1 MSQPDDQ
8 DNLQDNLQNGVAI
21 LAMAGRFPQAPALD
35 RFWDNLRN
43 GVESIRVL
51 SEAELLASGVSAAT
65 LRDPSYVRASGILDG
80 IDLFDAPFFGFS
92 AREAALLDP
101 QQRLFLECAWE
112 ALEAAG
118 YDSLRVKGPVGV
130 FGGTSSN
137 SYSLFYLYSR
147 AAVLNSPT
155 AGQTFLGGDKDFLCT
170 RVSYELGLRGPS
182 LGVQTAC
189 STSLVAVH
197 LACQSLL
204 NGECDM
210 ALAGGVS
217 VKVPQA
223 VGYFYQPS
231 SILSAD
237 GHCRSF
243 DARAG
248 GSVPGSG
255 AGVVVLKRLEDAL
268 ADGDP
273 VRAVIRGSAVNND
286 GALRVGFTAPSVEGQ
301 SAAIAEALALARVE
315 PATIGYV
322 EAHGSGTPLG
332 DPIEIAALTRA
343 YRDGTDGTDRR
354 GFCAVG
360 SVKSNIGHLDA
371 AAGIAGLIKTVLAL
385 EHGEVPPS
393 LHVQAPNPS
402 LDLAASPFYVNSEL
416 RPWPR
421 PAGAGAPRRAGVSSF
436 GMGGTNAHAV
446 LEEAPAPEPSG
457 PSRDWQLLVLSA
469 RTPEAL
475 EAATDNLAEYL
486 GAQPEKRPHP
496 RPLSRLPPPDPRER
510 GDQQAELADVAF
522 TLQNGRRPFA
532 HRRAVVCREAEEARR
547 ALAER
552 DAGKLLEGA
561 ADRSDRSDRAVAFL
575 LPGLGDH
582 YVGMGRGLYE
592 SEPVFR
598 GAVDRCAELLR
609 PYLGAD
615 LRTVLYPAGGEE
627 ASGGIDLKAMLKG
640 AGSGG
645 GLDRTSLAQPALFVT
660 EYALAQLWM
669 EWGVKPAGLLGY
681 SLGEYTAACLA
692 GVLSLDEALRLVA
705 LRARLIE
712 ELPAGAMLAVPLAEK
727 EVSGLLGGELSIAA
741 VNGPELCVVA
751 GPVAVVEEL
760 EGRLAARGLA
770 CRRLQT
776 SHAFHST
783 MMRPI
788 VPAFRTLLET
798 IELRAPEIP
807 YVSNVTGTWITEA
820 EATDREHWVRHLLEP
835 VRFGA
840 GIEELGREPGRIFLE
855 VGPGQSLTSLAMQ
868 SGSPAVP
875 SLRPAYERR
884 PDLAYALAALGRLWV
899 AGAAIDWTG
908 FARHERRRRVTLPTY
923 PFEKKRYWIEEGI
936 EEGIEEAPADDAD
949 RTDRTDRT
957 DEPERLVTTTSHAR
971 PGLATPYVAPSGPAE
986 ETLTAIWQE
995 LLGVSPVG
1003 VRDSFFDLGGHSLL
1017 ASQLVARLAA
1027 RFGVE
1032 LPLSD
1037 LFDAPTIAELAPRLV
1052 QGMSAGPAEQ
1062 MIPRR
1067 DVAMI
1072 PIADRAPLSFAQQ
1085 RLWFIDRLAPGISA
1099 YNNPVAMRLAGPLD
1113 LAALEAALAEIV
1125 RRHEIVRTT
1134 FAFAGDAPVQVI
1146 HPPAETA
1153 IPLERADVLAVPRAE
1168 RDAAARR
1175 LIWQHVERPFA
1186 IAAQPPVRFLLVQ
1199 TEPEEHLFVATMHHI
1214 LWDEWSQGIF
1224 VRELATLYDAF
1235 RSGRPSPLPELPIQY
1250 GDFALWQ
1257 RQTLQGEVLENH
1269 LGYWKERLD
1278 AAPRLLAL
1286 PTDRPR
1292 PAAQT
1297 FGGATRTLKVADDL
1311 HRALTALAH
1320 AHGVTMFMLLM
1331 AAFQSLLGRWASQ
1344 DDVVVSTGTGGRS
1357 RVETES
1363 LIGCFI
1369 NILLLRAELGS
1380 ATFSELLARTR
1391 EATLGAYAHQDL
1403 PFELLVEGLKVE
1415 RDPSTTP
1422 FSQAMLVFLNV
1433 PPVDLELPGLKVE
1446 GVRIDRES
1454 AQFDL
1459 TFYLH
1464 EEGGRLG
1471 GHLEY
1476 NTDLFDAATVDRLL
1490 GHYRNFLERAA
1501 ADPARQVLEIPI
1513 LSDAERKQALVDW
1526 NRTAEDFP
1534 AESCLHE
1541 LFEQQAARQPEAPG
1555 LIFDSK
1561 AVTYAELNRR
1571 ANQLAHHLLRLGSG
1585 RGDRGGR
1592 IGVSLERSPDVAV
1605 ALLAVLK
1612 AGSAYVPLDPE
1623 YPEERLAVMLE
1634 TAAVD
1639 LLLTQERLAG
1649 RFAGQT
1655 ARTIL
1660 VDAQAADWT
1669 EESAENPATG
1679 VAPEDLVYLIFTSGS
1694 TGKPKG
1700 VMLDHRG
1707 RVSNFTD
1714 FNRRYGIGAG
1724 DAVLAVSSLSF
1735 DMSAYDILGTLAGG
1749 GTIVLPRPDEILE
1762 PASWIGLL
1770 ERHKVT
1776 VWHSVPAMLE
1786 MLVERLEG
1794 RTAPASLALR
1804 VVLLGGDWIPVTLP
1818 DRLRALVPGARVVS
1832 LGGATEVSMDSTI
1845 FEIGAVDPAWKS
1857 IPYGVP
1863 MANQLAYVVGPD
1875 GGPCP
1880 AGVAGELLL
1889 GGIGV
1894 GRGYFGRPDFT
1905 AERFVPDPFAT
1916 LPGQRLYRT
1925 GDLARWR
1932 SDGVLELLGR
1942 MDHQVKIRG
1951 FRIELGEIA
1960 SALRQHPAVGE
1971 AVVLAREDRPGAK
1984 QLVAYLVPAHPTDL
1998 SDLSDRPPLD
2008 LDAVRDFVRT
2018 RLPAYMVPSALVVMA
2033 ALPLTPNRK
2042 LDRKALPAPEE
2053 VGEERERVP
2062 PRTPIEKVLARIWMS
2077 ILGVAEVGATDNFF
2091 DRGGHSLNATRVV
2104 TQLQDVFPLEV
2115 PLRTLFEAPVLAD
2128 LASRLEALGA
2138 AAGADV
2144 NGIAEVILEVLEAEE
2159 LSEEDAASLL
2169 AGEPAP

>member
-1 MSQPDDQ
+1 MSQPAHPADD
-8 DNLQDNLQNGVAI
+8 DLQNALQNAVAI
-21 LAMAGRFPQAPALD
+21 LGMAGRFPQAPTLD
-35 RFWDNLRN
+35 RFWENLRN

-51 SEAELLASGVSAAT
+51 SEEELTASGVAAAT
-65 LRDPSYVRASGILDG
+65 LRDPSYVRASGILDE

-118 YDSLRVKGPVGV
+118 YDSLRVNGPVGV

-147 AAVLNSPT
+147 FAALNSPT

-170 RVSYELGLRGPS
+170 RVSYEMGLRGPS

-217 VKVPQA
+217 VKVPQN
-223 VGYFYQPS
+223 VGYFYQAG

-243 DARAG
+243 DAQAG

-315 PATIGYV
+315 PESIGYV

-343 YRDGTDGTDRR
+343 FRDGTDRK

-393 LHVQAPNPS
+393 LHFQAPNPS

-416 RPWPR
+416 RPWPL
-421 PAGAGAPRRAGVSSF
+421 PGGADTPRRAGLSSF

-446 LEEAPAPEPSG
+446 LEEAPEMEPSG
-457 PSRDWQLLVLSA
+457 PSRPWQLLVLSA
-469 RTPEAL
+469 MTPEAL
-475 EAATDNLAEYL
+475 EMATDNLAEYL
-486 GAQPEKRPHP
+486 EKQ
-496 RPLSRLPPPDPRER
+496 S
-510 GDQQAELADVAF
+510 LANVTDIADIADSAF

-532 HRRAVVCREAEEARR
+532 HRRAVVCRDAGEARE

-552 DAGKLLEGA
+552 DAGKLLEGVA
-561 ADRSDRSDRAVAFL
+561 ERSGRPVAFL

-582 YVGMGRGLYE
+582 YAGMGRGLYE
-592 SEPVFR
+592 SEPAFR
-598 GAVDRCAELLR
+598 SAVDRCCELLI
-609 PYLGAD
+609 PHLGMD
-615 LRTVLYPAGGEE
+615 LRTVLFPEDRE
-627 ASGGIDLKAMLKG
+627 REKSGGIDLKSMLG
-640 AGSGG
+640 RGGSIPSN
-645 GLDRTSLAQPALFVT
+645 GLEKTSLAQPALFVV

-669 EWGVKPAGLLGY
+669 EWGIAPSGLLGY
-681 SLGEYTAACLA
+681 SLGEYAAACLA
-692 GVLSLDEALRLVA
+692 GVMSLEDALRVVA
-705 LRARLIE
+705 VRARLIE
-712 ELPAGAMLAVPLAEK
+712 ELPAGAMLAVPLPETEAA
-727 EVSGLLGGELSIAA
+727 GLLGPGTDLVIAA
-741 VNGPELCVVA
+741 VNGPELCVIA
-751 GPVAVVEEL
+751 GPVAAVEKL
-760 EGRLAARGLA
+760 EGRLAERGLS

-776 SHAFHST
+776 SHAFHSA

-788 VPAFRTLLET
+788 VPAFRRLLEEV
-798 IELRAPEIP
+798 ELKAPEIP
-807 YVSNVTGTWITEA
+807 YVSNVTGTWVTDA
-820 EATDREHWVRHLLEP
+820 EATDPGHWVRHLLEP

-840 GIEELGREPGRIFLE
+840 GIEELWREPGRILLE
-855 VGPGQSLTSLAMQ
+855 VGPGQSLTSLALQ
-868 SGSPAVP
+868 AQRDDGGTGGTAIP
-875 SLRPAYERR
+875 SLRPAYDRR
-884 PDLAYALAALGRLWV
+884 PDLAFALAALGRLWV
-899 AGAAIDWTG
+899 AGAAVDWTG
-908 FARHERRRRVTLPTY
+908 FAQHERRRRVTLPTY
-923 PFEKKRYWIEEGI
+923 PFERKRYWIEEGI
-936 EEGIEEAPADDAD
+936 EEAVREEDAAPAHTAQ
-949 RTDRTDRT
+949 
-957 DEPERLVTTTSHAR
+957 PEERERMISTTSHAR
-971 PGLATPYVAPSGPAE
+971 PGLATPYVAPSSPTEEALAE
-986 ETLTAIWQE
+986 IWQE
-995 LLGVSPVG
+995 LLGVTPVG

-1017 ASQLVARLAA
+1017 ASQLMARLAA

-1037 LFDAPTIAELAPRLV
+1037 LFEGPTIAALAPRLDS
-1052 QGMSAGPAEQ
+1052 GSGAAESA
-1062 MIPRR
+1062 IPRR
-1067 DVAMI
+1067 PVQS
-1072 PIADRAPLSFAQQ
+1072 PVGGEQHRAPLSFAQQ

-1113 LAALEAALAEIV
+1113 VAVLEAALAEIA

-1134 FAFAGDAPVQVI
+1134 FVLDGAAPVQVI
-1146 HPPAETA
+1146 HPVTPGVVA
-1153 IPLERADVLAVPRAE
+1153 IPLERADVRSVPREE
-1168 RDAAARR
+1168 REAAARR
-1175 LIWQHVERPFA
+1175 LLWAQAERPFE
-1186 IAAQPPVRFLLVQ
+1186 IAVRPPVRALLVQ
-1199 TEPEEHLFVATMHHI
+1199 MDSEEHLFTATMHHI

-1224 VRELATLYDAF
+1224 VRELAALYDAF
-1235 RSGRPSPLPELPIQY
+1235 RAGRPSPLPELPIQY

-1257 RQTLQGEVLENH
+1257 RRTLQGEVLENH
-1269 LGYWKERLD
+1269 LGYWKERL
-1278 AAPRLLAL
+1278 AGAPRLLAL

-1297 FGGATRTLKVADDL
+1297 FRGATRSLSLPEEL
-1311 HRALTALAH
+1311 HQALTGLVH
-1320 AHGVTMFMLLM
+1320 ERGVTMFMLLI

-1344 DDVVVSTGTGGRS
+1344 EDVVVSTGTGGRS

-1369 NILLLRAELGS
+1369 NILLLRADLGS
-1380 ATFSELLARTR
+1380 GVTFAELLARTR

-1446 GVRIDRES
+1446 GVRIERES

-1459 TFYLH
+1459 TFYLS

-1476 NTDLFDAATVDRLL
+1476 NTDLFDTATIDRLL
-1490 GHYRNFLERAA
+1490 GHYRSFLERAA
-1501 ADPARQVLEIPI
+1501 ADPASRVAEIPI
-1513 LSDAERKQALVDW
+1513 LSEAERRQALVDW
-1526 NRTAEDFP
+1526 NATAVDFP
-1534 AESCLHE
+1534 AAACLHE
-1541 LFEQQAARQPEAPG
+1541 LFEEQAARQPDAPG
-1555 LIFDSK
+1555 LIFDDRE
-1561 AVTYAELNRR
+1561 VTYAELNRR
-1571 ANQLAHHLLRLGSG
+1571 ANQLAHHLLRLGAG
-1585 RGDRGGR
+1585 RGGR
-1592 IGVSLERSPDVAV
+1592 NGLIAVSLERSPEVAV

-1634 TAAVD
+1634 SAGVH

-1649 RFAGQT
+1649 RFAH
-1655 ARTIL
+1655 
-1660 VDAQAADWT
+1660 QAAQTVLMDSEAPAWL

-1679 VAPEDLVYLIFTSGS
+1679 VSPEDLVYVIFTSGS
-1694 TGKPKG
+1694 TGRPKG

-1707 RVSNFTD
+1707 RVNNFTD
-1714 FNRRYGIGAG
+1714 FNRRYRIGPG

-1749 GTIVLPRPDEILE
+1749 GTVVLPRPDEILE
-1762 PASWIGLL
+1762 PASWPGLL
-1770 ERHKVT
+1770 ERHRVT

-1786 MLVERLEG
+1786 MLVERLEA
-1794 RTAPASLALR
+1794 RPVPASLPLR

-1818 DRLRALVPGARVVS
+1818 DRLRSLVPGARVVS

-1845 FEIGAVDPAWKS
+1845 YEIGAVDPAWKS

-1889 GGIGV
+1889 GGVGV
-1894 GRGYFGRPDFT
+1894 GQGYFGRPDLT
-1905 AERFVPDPFAT
+1905 AERFVPDPFSAER
-1916 LPGQRLYRT
+1916 GWRLYRT
-1925 GDLARWR
+1925 GDLTRWKP
-1932 SDGVLELLGR
+1932 DGVLELLGR

-1960 SALRQHPAVGE
+1960 SALRQHPMVGE

-1984 QLVAYLVPAHPTDL
+1984 RLVGYLVPSVVPAAGVTVDPDEI
-1998 SDLSDRPPLD
+1998 RG
-2008 LDAVRDFVRT
+2008 FVRG
-2018 RLPAYMVPSALVVMA
+2018 RLPAYMVPSALVVMES
-2033 ALPLTPNRK
+2033 LPLTPNRK

-2053 VGEERERVP
+2053 VAEERERVP
-2062 PRTPIEKVLARIWMS
+2062 PRTPLEKLLADIWME
-2077 ILGVAEVGATDNFF
+2077 ILGVAEVGALDNFF
-2091 DRGGHSLNATRVV
+2091 DLGGHSLAATRVV

-2115 PLRTLFEAPVLAD
+2115 PLRTLFEAPVLAE
-2128 LASRLEALGA
+2128 LAARLEDLGA
-2138 AAGADV
+2138 AAGTDV
-2144 NGIAEVILEVLEAEE
+2144 RGIAEVILEIQE
-2159 LSEEDAASLL
+2159 LPEDEVESLL

>member
-1 MSQPDDQ
+1 MSADTDPQPD
-8 DNLQDNLQNGVAI
+8 LQNAVAI
-21 LAMAGRFPQAPALD
+21 LAMAGRFPGAPTLD
-35 RFWDNLRN
+35 RFWENLRN

-51 SEAELLASGVSAAT
+51 SEEELLASGVAAAT
-65 LRDPSYVRASGILDG
+65 LRDPAYVRASGILDG

-118 YDSLRVKGPVGV
+118 YDSLRVGGPVGV

-147 AAVLNSPT
+147 SAALNSPT

-217 VKVPQA
+217 IKVPQK
-223 VGYFYQPS
+223 VGYFYQAGG
-231 SILSAD
+231 ILSAD

-315 PATIGYV
+315 PESIGAV

-343 YRDGTDGTDRR
+343 YREATDRR

-416 RPWPR
+416 RPWPGD
-421 PAGAGAPRRAGVSSF
+421 PATPTTPRRAAVSSF
-436 GMGGTNAHAV
+436 GMGGTNAHVV
-446 LEEAPAPEPSG
+446 LEAAPEPEPSG
-457 PSRDWQLLVLSA
+457 PSRPWQLLVLSA
-469 RTPEAL
+469 KTPEAL
-475 EAATDNLAEYL
+475 EAATDNLAGHLEAHL
-486 GAQPEKRPHP
+486 DR
-496 RPLSRLPPPDPRER
+496 SLPDI
-510 GDQQAELADVAF
+510 AF

-532 HRRAVVCREAEEARR
+532 YRRAVVCRDAGEARQ
-547 ALAER
+547 ALAGR
-552 DAGKLLEGA
+552 DPRQILEGVA
-561 ADRSDRSDRAVAFL
+561 ERSDRPVAFL

-582 YVGMGRGLYE
+582 YAGMGRGLYD
-592 SEPVFR
+592 SEPAFR
-598 GAVDRCAELLR
+598 DAVDRCSELLR
-609 PYLGAD
+609 PHLGID
-615 LRTVLYPAGGEE
+615 LRTVLYPVSSAEE
-627 ASGGIDLKAMLKG
+627 GKDGIDLKAMLG
-640 AGSGG
+640 RGGPVPAG
-645 GLDRTSLAQPALFVT
+645 GLEKTSLAQPALFVV

-669 EWGVKPAGLLGY
+669 EWGIAPSGLLGY

-692 GVLSLDEALRLVA
+692 GVMSLEDALRVVA
-705 LRARLIE
+705 LRARMIE
-712 ELPAGAMLAVPLAEK
+712 ELPAGAMLAVPLAEA
-727 EVSGLLGGELSIAA
+727 EAAGLLESELSIAA
-741 VNGPELCVVA
+741 VNGSALCVIA
-751 GPVAVVEEL
+751 GPVLAVEEL
-760 EGRLAARGLA
+760 AAHLAGRGLS

-776 SHAFHST
+776 SHAFHSA

-788 VPAFRTLLET
+788 VPAFRRLME
-798 IELRAPEIP
+798 EVALRAPEIP
-807 YVSNVTGTWITEA
+807 YVSNVTGTWITDA
-820 EATDREHWVRHLLEP
+820 EATDPGHWVRHLLEP

-840 GIEELGREPGRIFLE
+840 GIEELWREPGRILLE
-855 VGPGQSLTSLAMQ
+855 VGPGQSLTSLALQ
-868 SGSPAVP
+868 SRRGDAGTTVP
-875 SLRPAYERR
+875 SLRPVYERR
-884 PDLAYALAALGRLWV
+884 PDPAFLLAALGRLWV
-899 AGAAIDWTG
+899 AGARVDWTG
-908 FARHERRRRVTLPTY
+908 FAQHERRRRVTLPTY
-923 PFEKKRYWIEEGI
+923 PFERKRYWIEEEI
-936 EEGIEEAPADDAD
+936 PDEDLAPVRAA
-949 RTDRTDRT
+949 RPE
-957 DEPERLVTTTSHAR
+957 EPERLVTTTAHAR
-971 PGLATPYVAPSGPAE
+971 PGLATPYVAPSSPTE
-986 ETLTAIWQE
+986 EALAGIWQD
-995 LLGVSPVG
+995 LLGVTPVG

-1027 RFGVE
+1027 HFGVE

-1037 LFDAPTIAELAPRLV
+1037 LFEAPTIAELAPRL
-1052 QGMSAGPAEQ
+1052 AGTSKPSGAAEPG
-1062 MIPRR
+1062 IPRR
-1067 DVAMI
+1067 TAVGGE
-1072 PIADRAPLSFAQQ
+1072 ADRVPLSFAQQ

-1099 YNNPVAMRLAGPLD
+1099 YNNPVAMRLVGPLD
-1113 LAALEAALAEIV
+1113 LGALETALTEIA

-1134 FAFAGDAPVQVI
+1134 FLLDGAAPVQVI
-1146 HPPAETA
+1146 HPLTSGVP
-1153 IPLERADVLAVPRAE
+1153 IPLEREDVRSAPREEREAV
-1168 RDAAARR
+1168 ARR
-1175 LIWQHVERPFA
+1175 LIWAHVERPFE
-1186 IAAQPPVRFLLVQ
+1186 IAVRPPVRTLLVQ
-1199 TEPEEHLFVATMHHI
+1199 LDAEEHLFTATMHHI

-1224 VRELATLYDAF
+1224 VRELAVLYDAC
-1235 RSGRPSPLPELPIQY
+1235 RAGRPASRALPELPIQY

-1257 RQTLQGEVLENH
+1257 RRTLQGEVLAGH
-1269 LGYWKERLD
+1269 LAYWKERLD
-1278 AAPRLLAL
+1278 GAPRLLAL

-1297 FGGATRTLKVADDL
+1297 FRGATRTFNVPEEL
-1311 HRALTALAH
+1311 HRALTGLAH
-1320 AHGVTMFMLLM
+1320 DHGVTMFMLLM
-1331 AAFQSLLGRWASQ
+1331 AAFQALLGRWASQ
-1344 DDVVVSTGTGGRS
+1344 EDVVVSTGTGGRS
-1357 RVETES
+1357 RVETEG

-1369 NILLLRAELGS
+1369 NILLLRAGLGGGV
-1380 ATFSELLARTR
+1380 TFSELLARTR

-1459 TFYLH
+1459 TFYLS

-1490 GHYRNFLERAA
+1490 GHYRNLLEHAA
-1501 ADPARQVLEIPI
+1501 ASPATPVAEIP
-1513 LSDAERKQALVDW
+1513 LLAPAERRQALGDW
-1526 NRTAEDFP
+1526 NATAVEFP
-1534 AESCLHE
+1534 ADACLHE
-1541 LFEQQAARQPEAPG
+1541 LFEEQAARQPEAAG
-1555 LIFDSK
+1555 LIFDDRE
-1561 AVTYAELNRR
+1561 VTYAELNRR
-1571 ANQLAHHLLRLGSG
+1571 ANQLAHHLLRVGAA
-1585 RGDRGGR
+1585 RGGR
-1592 IGVSLERSPDVAV
+1592 IGVSLERSPEAV
-1605 ALLAVLK
+1605 VTLLAVLK

-1649 RFAGQT
+1649 RFTQHK

-1660 VDAQAADWT
+1660 VDSEAAAWMDQ
-1669 EESAENPATG
+1669 SGENPETG
-1679 VAPEDLVYLIFTSGS
+1679 VSPDDLVYVIFTSGS
-1694 TGKPKG
+1694 TGRPKG

-1707 RVSNFTD
+1707 RVNNFTD
-1714 FNRRYGIGAG
+1714 FNRRFRIGPG

-1735 DMSAYDILGTLAGG
+1735 DMSAYDLLGTLAGG
-1749 GTIVLPRPDEILE
+1749 GTVVLPRPDEILE
-1762 PASWIGLL
+1762 PASWAGLL
-1770 ERHKVT
+1770 ARHRVT

-1786 MLVERLEG
+1786 MLVERLEKHPE
-1794 RTAPASLALR
+1794 TASSLALR
-1804 VVLLGGDWIPVTLP
+1804 LALLGGDWIPVTLP
-1818 DRLRALVPGARVVS
+1818 DRLRSLVPAVSAGQVVS

-1863 MANQLAYVVGPD
+1863 MANQLAYVVDP
-1875 GGPCP
+1875 GGAPCP

-1905 AERFVPDPFAT
+1905 AERFVPDPFSEV
-1916 LPGQRLYRT
+1916 PGRRLYRT
-1925 GDLARWR
+1925 GDLTRWR
-1932 SDGVLELLGR
+1932 TDGVLELLGR

-1984 QLVAYLVPAHPTDL
+1984 RLVAYLVPAAGVTVDP
-1998 SDLSDRPPLD
+1998 
-2008 LDAVRDFVRT
+2008 DAVRDFIRG
-2018 RLPAYMVPSALVVMA
+2018 RLPAYMVPSALVVMES
-2033 ALPLTPNRK
+2033 LPLTPNRK
-2042 LDRKALPAPEE
+2042 LDRKALPVPEE
-2053 VGEERERVP
+2053 VGEVRERVA
-2062 PRTPIEKVLARIWMS
+2062 PRTPLEKVLARIWMD
-2077 ILGVAEVGATDNFF
+2077 ILGISDVGVLDSFF
-2091 DRGGHSLNATRVV
+2091 DLGGHSLAATRVV
-2104 TQLQDVFPLEV
+2104 TQIQDVFPLEV
-2115 PLRTLFEAPVLAD
+2115 PLRTLFEAPTLAE
-2128 LASRLEALGA
+2128 LAARLEDLGA
-2138 AAGADV
+2138 AAGTDV
-2144 NGIAEVILEVLEAEE
+2144 VGIAEVILEIQE
-2159 LSEEDAASLL
+2159 LPEGEVESLL

>member
-1 MSQPDDQ
+1 MSHPEDQ

-51 SEAELLASGVSAAT
+51 SETELLASGVSAAA
-65 LRDPSYVRASGILDG
+65 LRDPSYVRASGVLDG

-118 YDSLRVKGPVGV
+118 YDSLRVHGPVGV

-217 VKVPQA
+217 IKVPQT

-273 VRAVIRGSAVNND
+273 VRVVIRGSAVNND

-315 PATIGYV
+315 PETIGYV

-343 YRDGTDGTDRR
+343 YREGTDRR

-393 LHVQAPNPS
+393 LHFQSANPS

-416 RPWPR
+416 RPWPQ
-421 PAGAGAPRRAGVSSF
+421 PAGADTPRTPRRAGVSSF

-446 LEEAPAPEPSG
+446 LEEAPSPSPSG

-475 EAATDNLAEYL
+475 EVATDNLAESL
-486 GAQPEKRPHP
+486 RQP
-496 RPLSRLPPPDPRER
+496 L
-510 GDQQAELADVAF
+510 AALADIAF
-522 TLQNGRRPFA
+522 TLQNGRRPFV
-532 HRRAVVCREAEEARR
+532 HRRTVVCRDAEEARR

-561 ADRSDRSDRAVAFL
+561 AERSDRAVAFL

-582 YVGMGRGLYE
+582 YAGMGRGLYE
-592 SEPVFR
+592 SEPAFR
-598 GAVDRCAELLR
+598 AAVDRCAELLQSH
-609 PYLGAD
+609 LGCD
-615 LRTVLYPAGGEE
+615 LRTVVYPAGGEE
-627 ASGGIDLKAMLKG
+627 TDGGIDLKAMLKG
-640 AGSGG
+640 SGSGG

-692 GVLSLDEALRLVA
+692 GVLSLDDALRLVA

-712 ELPAGAMLAVPLAEK
+712 ELPAGAMLAVPLAES

-751 GPVAVVEEL
+751 GPVAAVEEL
-760 EGRLAARGLA
+760 EGRLSGRGLS

-788 VPAFRTLLET
+788 VPAFRTLLGT
-798 IELRAPEIP
+798 VELRAPAIP
-807 YVSNVTGTWITEA
+807 YVSNVTGTWITET
-820 EATDREHWVRHLLEP
+820 EATDPAHWVRHLLEP

-840 GIEELGREPGRIFLE
+840 GIAELGREPGRIVLE

-908 FARHERRRRVTLPTY
+908 FAQHERRRRVTLPTY
-923 PFEKKRYWIEEGI
+923 PFERKRYWIEEVP
-936 EEGIEEAPADDAD
+936 EDDAAPVHAN
-949 RTDRTDRT
+949 RT
-957 DEPERLVTTTSHAR
+957 DEPERLVATTSHAR
-971 PGLATPYVAPSGPAE
+971 PGLATPYVAPSGPTE
-986 ETLTAIWQE
+986 ETLAAIWQE

-1037 LFDAPTIAELAPRLV
+1037 LFDAPTIAELAPRLAA
-1052 QGMSAGPAEQ
+1052 GASASQAE

-1067 DVAMI
+1067 GIAMTAM
-1072 PIADRAPLSFAQQ
+1072 ADRAPLSFAQQ

-1134 FAFAGDAPVQVI
+1134 FAFAGDAPMQVI

-1153 IPLERADVLAVPRAE
+1153 IPLERTDVLAVPRAE

-1175 LIWQHVERPFA
+1175 LIWRHVERPFA
-1186 IAAQPPVRFLLVQ
+1186 IADHPPVRLLLVQ
-1199 TEPEEHLFVATMHHI
+1199 TEPEEHLFIATMHHI

-1235 RSGRPSPLPELPIQY
+1235 RAGRPSPLPELPIQY

-1257 RQTLQGEVLENH
+1257 RQTLQGEVLEHH

-1278 AAPRLLAL
+1278 GAPRLLAL

-1380 ATFSELLARTR
+1380 VTFAALLARTR

-1476 NTDLFDAATVDRLL
+1476 NTDLFDDATVDRLL

-1501 ADPARQVLEIPI
+1501 ADPARQVLEIPV
-1513 LSDAERKQALVDW
+1513 LAEAERQQALVDW

-1541 LFEQQAARQPEAPG
+1541 LFEGQAARQPEAPG
-1555 LIFDSK
+1555 LIFDSR

-1585 RGDRGGR
+1585 RGGR

-1660 VDAQAADWT
+1660 MDAQAADWAQ
-1669 EESAENPATG
+1669 ESVENPATG
-1679 VAPEDLVYLIFTSGS
+1679 VSPEDLVYLIFTSGS

-1786 MLVERLEG
+1786 MLVERLEA
-1794 RTAPASLALR
+1794 RAPSEKTPASLALR

-1818 DRLRALVPGARVVS
+1818 DRLRALVPGAKVVS

-1916 LPGQRLYRT
+1916 PPGQRLYRT
-1925 GDLARWR
+1925 GDLTRWR
-1932 SDGVLELLGR
+1932 SFGGSDGVLELLGR

-1960 SALRQHPAVGE
+1960 SALRRHPAVGE

-1984 QLVAYLVPAHPTDL
+1984 RLVAYLVPAHPTDP
-1998 SDLSDRPPLD
+1998 SDLSDRSPID
-2008 LDAVRDFVRT
+2008 LDAVRDFVCG
-2018 RLPAYMVPSALVVMA
+2018 RLPAYMVPSALVVME

-2053 VGEERERVP
+2053 VGEERERIP
-2062 PRTPIEKVLARIWMS
+2062 PRTPIEKVLAQIWMS

-2091 DRGGHSLNATRVV
+2091 DLGGHSLNATRVV

-2144 NGIAEVILEVLEAEE
+2144 TGIAEAILEVLDVGE
-2159 LSEEDAASLL
+2159 LSEEDAESLL

>member
-1 MSQPDDQ
+1 MSHPDDQ
-8 DNLQDNLQNGVAI
+8 DQNNLQNAVAI
-21 LAMAGRFPQAPALD
+21 LAMAGRFPQAPTLD

-51 SEAELLASGVSAAT
+51 SETELLASGVSAAT

-80 IDLFDAPFFGFS
+80 IDLFDAQFFGFS

-101 QQRLFLECAWE
+101 QQRLFLECSWE

-118 YDSLRVKGPVGV
+118 YDSLRVNGPVGV

-155 AGQTFLGGDKDFLCT
+155 AGQTFLGGDKDYLCT

-189 STSLVAVH
+189 STALVAVH
-197 LACQSLL
+197 IACQSLL

-217 VKVPQA
+217 IKVPQT
-223 VGYFYQPS
+223 VGYFYHPS

-273 VRAVIRGSAVNND
+273 VRAIIRGSAVNND
-286 GALRVGFTAPSVEGQ
+286 GALKVGFTAPSVEGQ

-315 PATIGYV
+315 PETIGYV
-322 EAHGSGTPLG
+322 EAHGSATPLG

-343 YRDGTDGTDRR
+343 YRDGTDRR

-393 LHVQAPNPS
+393 LHFQAPNPS

-416 RPWPR
+416 RPWPQ
-421 PAGAGAPRRAGVSSF
+421 PAGAEAPRRAGVSSF
-436 GMGGTNAHAV
+436 GLGGTNAHAV
-446 LEEAPAPEPSG
+446 LEEAPALEPSG

-475 EAATDNLAEYL
+475 EVATENLA
-486 GAQPEKRPHP
+486 GALNQPLAP
-496 RPLSRLPPPDPRER
+496 
-510 GDQQAELADVAF
+510 LADIAF
-522 TLQNGRRPFA
+522 TLQNGRRPFV
-532 HRRAVVCREAEEARR
+532 HRRTVVCRDPEEARR

-561 ADRSDRSDRAVAFL
+561 AKRSDRAVAFL
-575 LPGLGDH
+575 FPGLGDH
-582 YVGMGRGLYE
+582 YAGMGRGLYD
-592 SEPVFR
+592 SEPAFR

-609 PYLGAD
+609 PHLGSD
-615 LRTVLYPAGGEE
+615 IRTILYPAGGEE
-627 ASGGIDLKAMLKG
+627 ANGGIDLRDLLKG
-640 AGSGG
+640 FRSGYG
-645 GLDRTSLAQPALFVT
+645 FYRTSLAQPALFVT

-669 EWGVKPAGLLGY
+669 EWGIKPAGLLGY

-692 GVLSLDEALRLVA
+692 GVLSLPDALRLVT

-712 ELPAGAMLAVPLAEK
+712 GEPEGAMLAVTVAEDQ
-727 EVSGLLGGELSIAA
+727 VSGLLGTDLSLAA
-741 VNGPELCVVA
+741 VNGPELCVIA
-751 GPVAVVEEL
+751 GPVTAVEEL
-760 EGRLAARGLA
+760 ERSLYALGRS

-783 MMRPI
+783 MMSP
-788 VPAFRTLLET
+788 VTSEFRKLMMTMD
-798 IELRAPEIP
+798 LRAPEIP
-807 YVSNVTGTWITEA
+807 LVSNVTGTWITDA
-820 EATDREHWVRHLLEP
+820 EATDPEHWVRHLLAP
-835 VRFGA
+835 VRFEE
-840 GIEELGREPGRIFLE
+840 GIAELGREPGRVLLE

-868 SGSPAVP
+868 SGVAAPAIP
-875 SLRPAYERR
+875 SLRPSYERR
-884 PDLAYALAALGRLWV
+884 PDLAFALGALGRLWV

-908 FARHERRRRVTLPTY
+908 FAQHERRRRVTLPTY
-923 PFEKKRYWIEEGI
+923 PFEKKRYWIEEVP
-936 EEGIEEAPADDAD
+936 EDDAALI
-949 RTDRTDRT
+949 REVPSG
-957 DEPERLVTTTSHAR
+957 EPERLVATTSHAR
-971 PGLATPYVAPSGPAE
+971 PGLATPYVAPSSPTE
-986 ETLTAIWQE
+986 EALTGIWQE

-1037 LFDAPTIAELAPRLV
+1037 LFEAPTIAELAPRLAA
-1052 QGMSAGPAEQ
+1052 GASASQAEI
-1062 MIPRR
+1062 IPRR
-1067 DVAMI
+1067 NI
-1072 PIADRAPLSFAQQ
+1072 PMMSTADRAPLSFAQQ

-1113 LAALEAALAEIV
+1113 LAALEAALAEIA

-1134 FAFAGDAPVQVI
+1134 FVFEGDAPVQVI
-1146 HPPAETA
+1146 HPVID
-1153 IPLERADVLAVPRAE
+1153 IPLERIGVLSVPRAE
-1168 RDAAARR
+1168 REAAARR
-1175 LIWQHVERPFA
+1175 LIWQHVERPFE
-1186 IAAQPPVRFLLVQ
+1186 IAVRPPVRFLLVQ
-1199 TEPEEHLFVATMHHI
+1199 LDSEEHLFTATMHHI

-1235 RSGRPSPLPELPIQY
+1235 RAGRPSPLPDLPIQY

-1257 RQTLQGEVLENH
+1257 RQTLQGEVLEHH
-1269 LGYWKERLD
+1269 LGYWKERLNG
-1278 AAPRLLAL
+1278 APRLLAL

-1297 FGGATRTLKVADDL
+1297 FGGATRTLQVADGL

-1320 AHGVTMFMLLM
+1320 THGVTMFMLLM

-1369 NILLLRAELGS
+1369 NILLLRAELGGS
-1380 ATFSELLARTR
+1380 GGGLTFSELLARTR

-1464 EEGGRLG
+1464 EQGGRLG

-1476 NTDLFDAATVDRLL
+1476 NTDLFDAATIDRLL
-1490 GHYRNFLERAA
+1490 GHYRSFLERAA

-1513 LSDAERKQALVDW
+1513 LSEAERKQALGDW
-1526 NRTAEDFP
+1526 NSTAEDFP
-1534 AESCLHE
+1534 ADSCLHE
-1541 LFEQQAARQPEAPG
+1541 LFEEQAARQPEAPG
-1555 LIFDSK
+1555 LVFDGR

-1585 RGDRGGR
+1585 RGGR
-1592 IGVSLERSPDVAV
+1592 IGVSLERSPEVAV

-1634 TAAVD
+1634 TAEVD

-1655 ARTIL
+1655 AKTIL
-1660 VDAQAADWT
+1660 VDAPAWT
-1669 EESAENPATG
+1669 VERVERVENPATG

-1694 TGKPKG
+1694 TGRPKG

-1770 ERHKVT
+1770 ERHEVT

-1786 MLVERLEG
+1786 MLVERLEALP
-1794 RTAPASLALR
+1794 APASLALR

-1818 DRLRALVPGARVVS
+1818 DRLRALVPGAKVVS

-1875 GGPCP
+1875 GGSCP

-1894 GRGYFGRPDFT
+1894 GQGYFGRPDFT
-1905 AERFVPDPFAT
+1905 AERFVPDPFAVA
-1916 LPGQRLYRT
+1916 PGRRLYRT

-1932 SDGVLELLGR
+1932 SDGVLDLLGR

-1984 QLVAYLVPAHPTDL
+1984 RLVAYLVPADQAIPI
-1998 SDLSDRPPLD
+1998 D
-2008 LDAVRDFVRT
+2008 LDAVRDFVRG

-2042 LDRKALPAPEE
+2042 LDRKALPVPEE
-2053 VGEERERVP
+2053 MGEERERIP

-2077 ILGVAEVGATDNFF
+2077 ILGVSEVGATDNFF
-2091 DRGGHSLNATRVV
+2091 DLGGHSLAATRVV

-2128 LASRLEALGA
+2128 LASRLETLGTT
-2138 AAGADV
+2138 AGADM
-2144 NGIAEVILEVLEAEE
+2144 NGIAEAILEVLEDGE
-2159 LSEEDAASLL
+2159 LSEEEAESLL
-2169 AGEPAP
+2169 TGEPAP